1 MELIQYIH
9 GTIYTAGGS
18 FIQCIDAS
26 ISSLEQYRLHGN
38 YFELRL
44 EFFSKMFFRIF
55 FKRHFL

>member
-26 ISSLEQYRLHGN
+26 ISPLEQY
-38 YFELRL
+38 RL